1 MALST
6 QQQMLVEQRLTNDR
20 KSTGTAYVLW
30 LFVGF
35 LGGHRFYL
43 GRSGSGVAQLVLTIL
58 GWLTL
63 VFGIGLLFLLIVG
76 VWVLV
81 DAFLIPGM
89 IEADTAAKRL
99 RISSEVGL
107 MTAG

>member
-6 QQQMLVEQRLTNDR
+6 QQQMLIEQRLLNER
-20 KSTGTAYVLW
+20 KSTGAAYALW

-43 GRSGSGVAQLVLTIL
+43 GRTGSGVAQLVLTIL
-58 GWLTL
+58 GWLTI
-63 VFGIGLLFLLIVG
+63 VVGIGLFFLLIVG
-76 VWVLV
+76 IWVLV

-89 IEADTAAKRL
+89 IEADMRDKRL
-99 RISSEVGL
+99 RISTEVVL
-107 MTAG
+107 TTTA